1 MCRKHKN
8 HKRKDCPDNPRNKKK
23 NSEVSSTEKPVTL
36 TKDEAPGEEEVFS
49 LLQGGL
55 ERNRV

>member
-1 MCRKHKN
+1 
-8 HKRKDCPDNPRNKKK
+8 
-23 NSEVSSTEKPVTL
+23 L

-55 ERNRV
+55 ERNRVWRQVSWK